1 MIDPST
7 VSPVSR
13 PRFRPVGITKG
24 PGETAHEYTFVSRDD
39 EQVLKNGEYVYYEL
53 DGFDEMLQESSPRAY
68 LSPRQGSTRVPTPHH
83 TTPAPTVQSPPV
95 RADDM
100 THGLRAD
107 DMTDEEPEVHPAWGA
122 GFTSQRSDNVMQ
134 GQRAFA
140 RRVLG
145 RIIKRVPLQLY
156 PDTFLAE
163 PEISPSQVAA
173 MVGYDSR
180 TNELFELHVSIMGY
194 YEEATGSFINP
205 WIPPPSGKQI
215 FLADD
220 EMLSRILSRKQRGQP
235 GSATIGSL
243 LTRAPD
249 AVPVVL
255 AVKDFVSTHLAIIA
269 STGAG
274 KSYLASVIVEEL
286 MQPHNKACVLIID
299 PHGEYGTLDQLAN
312 HDEFSEQGDG
322 RGSGYR
328 AQVKIY
334 KPDQIKVRISTL
346 NMGDMRH
353 LLPEMTEKQ
362 QYLLSRALR
371 KVNETKKGSPWS
383 VVDLKTAVKA
393 VSKQKGDEDSE
404 GADDSST
411 VHALTWRIDQRFV
424 DSFTFDDM
432 QHLDLPEI
440 FKPGQCTVLQLN
452 DIDERDQQVVVATL
466 LRRLNKA
473 RMETERGKVHAGEF
487 YLPYPVF
494 VLLEEAHHFAPSG
507 TEVVS
512 TAILKQVLAEGRKF
526 GIGVGLISQ
535 RPGKLD
541 ADVLSQ
547 CQTQCIMRIVNEIDQ
562 KSVAAA
568 IEGVG
573 RDLLDNL
580 PALSK
585 GQVIVAGAAVNTP
598 VICRVHSRIT
608 RHGGESKDAPDM
620 WQKYFGPEAQESRR
634 RSEAPLNGNKGFQLL
649 R

>member
-1 MIDPST
+1 MIEQENTLPS
-7 VSPVSR
+7 SSLPLR
-13 PRFRPVGITKG
+13 KPVGITKG
-24 PGETAHEYTFVSRDD
+24 PGETTHEYTFVSRDD

-53 DGFDEMLQESSPRAY
+53 TDPEQSGAN
-68 LSPRQGSTRVPTPHH
+68 GNK
-83 TTPAPTVQSPPV
+83 AP
-95 RADDM
+95 
-100 THGLRAD
+100 L
-107 DMTDEEPEVHPAWGA
+107 
-122 GFTSQRSDNVMQ
+122 
-134 GQRAFA
+134 

-145 RIIKRVPLQLY
+145 RIMKRVPLQLY
-156 PDTFLAE
+156 PDTFLGE
-163 PEISPSQVAA
+163 PEISPAQVAA
-173 MVGYDSR
+173 MVGYNAH
-180 TNELFELHVSIMGY
+180 TNELFELHVAIMGY
-194 YEEATGSFINP
+194 YEPATGSFINP
-205 WIPPPSGKQI
+205 WIPPQSGKQI

-220 EMLSRILSRKQRGQP
+220 HMLALILSRKQDKQP

-243 LTRAPD
+243 LTRTPA
-249 AVPVVL
+249 AVPIVL
-255 AVKDFVSTHLAIIA
+255 SVKDIVSTHMAIIA

-274 KSYLASVIVEEL
+274 KSYLASVIIEEL
-286 MQPHNKACVLIID
+286 MQPHNKACILIID
-299 PHGEYGTLDQLAN
+299 PHGEYGTLDQIAN
-312 HDEFSEQGDG
+312 APQFSEDG
-322 RGSGYR
+322 EVRGSGYR
-328 AQVKIY
+328 AQVRVY
-334 KPDQIKVRISTL
+334 KPEQVKVRLSTL
-346 NMGDMRH
+346 SMGDMRS

-371 KVNETKKGSPWS
+371 KVQEGKRGSPWG
-383 VVDLKTAVKA
+383 VADLKLAIKQ
-393 VSKQKGDEDSE
+393 VSKQKNDEDSE

-411 VHALTWRIDQRFV
+411 VHALTWRVEQRFEH
-424 DSFTFDDM
+424 SFTFDDT

-452 DIDERDQQVVVATL
+452 EIDERDQQVIVATL
-466 LRRLNKA
+466 LRRLNQA
-473 RMETERGKVHAGEF
+473 RMDTERGKVHAGES

-494 VLLEEAHHFAPSG
+494 VLLEEAHHFAPGG

-512 TAILKQVLAEGRKF
+512 TSILKQVLAEGRKF

-598 VICRVHSRIT
+598 VICRVRSRYT
-608 RHGGESKDAPDM
+608 QHGGESKDAPDI
-620 WQKYFGPEAQESRR
+620 WQKYFSRENQESRR
-634 RSEAPLNGNKGFQLL
+634 RSEAPLSNNKGFNLM

>member
-1 MIDPST
+1 MLDPT
-7 VSPVSR
+7 LAR
-13 PRFRPVGITKG
+13 PRSKPVGITKG
-24 PGETAHEYTFVSRDD
+24 PGENAHEYTFVSRDD

-53 DGFDEMLQESSPRAY
+53 TDPDEVVKGPGA
-68 LSPRQGSTRVPTPHH
+68 STRTRH
-83 TTPAPTVQSPPV
+83 
-95 RADDM
+95 
-100 THGLRAD
+100 
-107 DMTDEEPEVHPAWGA
+107 
-122 GFTSQRSDNVMQ
+122 
-134 GQRAFA
+134 
-140 RRVLG
+140 VLG
-145 RIIKRVPLQLY
+145 RIIKRVPLKLY

-163 PEISPSQVAA
+163 PEISPAQVAA
-173 MVGYDSR
+173 MVGYDAHA
-180 TNELFELHVSIMGY
+180 NELFELHVAIMGY
-194 YEEATGSFINP
+194 YDDATNSFINP
-205 WIPPPSGKQI
+205 WIPPQSGKKI

-220 EMLSRILSRKQRGQP
+220 GMLAHILSRKRKGEP

-243 LTRAPD
+243 LTRPPD

-255 AVKDFVSTHLAIIA
+255 SVKDVVSTHLAIIA

-274 KSYLASVIVEEL
+274 KSYLASVLIEEL
-286 MQPHNKACVLIID
+286 MQAHNKACVLIVD
-299 PHGEYGTLDQLAN
+299 PHGEYGTLDQIAN
-312 HDEFSEQGDG
+312 FAQFSEQSESDG
-322 RGSGYR
+322 RRSRYQ
-328 AQVKIY
+328 AQVKVY
-334 KPDQIKVRISTL
+334 KPEQVKVRVSTL
-346 NMGDMRH
+346 TLGDMRH

-371 KVNETKKGSPWS
+371 KVSETKRGTPWS
-383 VVDLKTAVKA
+383 VADLKLAIKNVA
-393 VSKQKGDEDSE
+393 KQKGDDDSE

-432 QHLDLPEI
+432 EHLDLPEI

-452 DIDERDQQVVVATL
+452 EVDERDQQVVVATL

-473 RMETERGKVHAGEF
+473 RMDTERGKAHSGEF

-494 VLLEEAHHFAPSG
+494 VLIEEAHHFAPGG

-585 GQVIVAGAAVNTP
+585 GQVIIAGAAVNTP
-598 VICRVHSRIT
+598 VICRVRQRIT
-608 RHGGESKDAPDM
+608 KHGGESKDAPDM
-620 WQKYFGPEAQESRR
+620 WQKFFGPEAQESRR
-634 RSEAPLNGNKGFQLL
+634 RNEAPLNGNKGFNLL
-649 R
+649 K

>member
-1 MIDPST
+1 MTDPNNST
-7 VSPVSR
+7 TSLSR
-13 PRFRPVGITKG
+13 PTRRPVGITKG
-24 PGETAHEYTFVSRDD
+24 PGETTHEYTFVSRDD

-53 DGFDEMLQESSPRAY
+53 SDPADPGLNGNTA
-68 LSPRQGSTRVPTPHH
+68 LS
-83 TTPAPTVQSPPV
+83 
-95 RADDM
+95 
-100 THGLRAD
+100 
-107 DMTDEEPEVHPAWGA
+107 
-122 GFTSQRSDNVMQ
+122 
-134 GQRAFA
+134 

-163 PEISPSQVAA
+163 PEISPAQVAA
-173 MVGYDSR
+173 MVGYDSL
-180 TNELFELHVSIMGY
+180 TNELFELHVAIMGY
-194 YEEATGSFINP
+194 YEQATGSFINP
-205 WIPPPSGKQI
+205 WIPPQSGKQI

-220 EMLSRILSRKQRGQP
+220 DMLANILSRRRAGQN

-243 LTRAPD
+243 LTRPPN

-255 AVKDFVSTHLAIIA
+255 SVKDLVSTHLAIIA

-274 KSYLASVIVEEL
+274 KSYLASVIIEEL
-286 MQPHNKACVLIID
+286 MQNYNKACVLILD
-299 PHGEYGTLDQLAN
+299 PHGEYSTLSEIAN
-312 HDEFSEQGDG
+312 AEQFSEEGKEGDNH
-322 RGSGYR
+322 GSSYR
-328 AQVKIY
+328 AQVRVY
-334 KPDQIKVRISTL
+334 KPDQVKVRLSSL
-346 NMGDMRH
+346 NIGDMRH
-353 LLPEMTEKQ
+353 LLSEMTEKQ
-362 QYLLSRALR
+362 QYLLNRALR
-371 KVNETKKGSPWS
+371 KVNETKRGTPWGSA
-383 VVDLKTAVKA
+383 DLKQAIKSVA
-393 VSKQKGDEDSE
+393 KQKGDEDSD

-411 VHALTWRIDQRFV
+411 IHALTWRIEDRFEN
-424 DSFTFDDM
+424 SYTFDDL

-466 LRRLNKA
+466 LRRLYKA
-473 RMETERGKVHAGEF
+473 RMETERGKVHSGEF

-494 VLLEEAHHFAPSG
+494 VLLEEAHHFAPGG
-507 TEVVS
+507 TDVVS

-535 RPGKLD
+535 RPGKLN

-573 RDLLDNL
+573 RDLLNNL

-585 GQVIVAGAAVNTP
+585 GQVIVAGAALNTP
-598 VICRVHSRIT
+598 VICRVRSRFT

-620 WQKYFGPEAQESRR
+620 WQQYFSPEAQDSRR
-634 RSEAPLNGNKGFQLL
+634 RSEAPLNNNNKPFNLL

>member
-1 MIDPST
+1 MQSQSHL
-7 VSPVSR
+7 SPTGAQPLR
-13 PRFRPVGITKG
+13 KPVGITKG
-24 PGETAHEYTFVSRDD
+24 PGETTHEYTFVSRDD
-39 EQVLKNGEYVYYEL
+39 DRVLKNGEYVYYEL
-53 DGFDEMLQESSPRAY
+53 AESGAT
-68 LSPRQGSTRVPTPHH
+68 G
-83 TTPAPTVQSPPV
+83 TTPT
-95 RADDM
+95 
-100 THGLRAD
+100 
-107 DMTDEEPEVHPAWGA
+107 W
-122 GFTSQRSDNVMQ
+122 
-134 GQRAFA
+134 

-145 RIIKRVPLQLY
+145 RIMKRVPIKLY
-156 PDTFLAE
+156 PDTFLGE
-163 PEISPSQVAA
+163 PEISPEQVAA
-173 MVGYDSR
+173 MVGYNTH

-194 YEEATGSFINP
+194 YDNTTDSFINP
-205 WIPPPSGKQI
+205 WIPPQSGKRI

-220 EMLSRILSRKQRGQP
+220 LMLSEVISRKKDKEP

-243 LTRAPD
+243 LTRTPN

-255 AVKDFVSTHLAIIA
+255 SVKDIVSTHMAIIA

-274 KSYLASVIVEEL
+274 KSYLASVVIEEL

-299 PHGEYGTLDQLAN
+299 PHGEYGTIDQIMN
-312 HDEFSEQGDG
+312 HAKFEVEGEG
-322 RGSGYR
+322 KRPGYQ
-328 AQVKIY
+328 AQVRIY
-334 KPDQIKVRISTL
+334 KPDQVKVRISTL
-346 NMGDMRH
+346 SMGDMRS

-371 KVNETKKGSPWS
+371 KVHENRRGTPWG
-383 VVDLKTAVKA
+383 VADLKQAIKA
-393 VSKQKGDEDSE
+393 VSRQKTDEENE

-411 VHALTWRIDQRFV
+411 VHALTWRVEQRFEH
-424 DSFTFDDM
+424 SFTFDDT

-452 DIDERDQQVVVATL
+452 EIDERDQQVIVATL
-466 LRRLNKA
+466 LRRLNQA
-473 RMETERGKVHAGEF
+473 RMDTERGKVHAGES

-494 VLLEEAHHFAPSG
+494 VLIEEAHHFAPG
-507 TEVVS
+507 GAEVVS
-512 TAILKQVLAEGRKF
+512 TSILKQVLAEGRKF

-562 KSVAAA
+562 KSVASA

-585 GQVIVAGAAVNTP
+585 GQVIVAGAGVNTP
-598 VICRVHSRIT
+598 VICRVRT
-608 RHGGESKDAPDM
+608 RYTKHGGESKDAPDL
-620 WQKYFGPEAQESRR
+620 WQQYFQRETPESRR
-634 RSEAPLNGNKGFQLL
+634 RNEAPLNGNKGFNLL

>member
-1 MIDPST
+1 MSDFIQPPSPSQPFSSIPST
-7 VSPVSR
+7 AASAHATR
-13 PRFRPVGITKG
+13 KPVGITKG
-24 PGETAHEYTFVSRDD
+24 PGESTHEYTFVSRDD

-53 DGFDEMLQESSPRAY
+53 TESDEADEAAA
-68 LSPRQGSTRVPTPHH
+68 GVNGAKPTP
-83 TTPAPTVQSPPV
+83 
-95 RADDM
+95 
-100 THGLRAD
+100 
-107 DMTDEEPEVHPAWGA
+107 
-122 GFTSQRSDNVMQ
+122 
-134 GQRAFA
+134 

-145 RIIKRVPLQLY
+145 RVIKRVPLQLY

-163 PEISPSQVAA
+163 PEIAPAQVAA
-173 MVGYDSR
+173 LVGYDSQ
-180 TNELFELHVSIMGY
+180 TNELFELHVAIMGY
-194 YEEATGSFINP
+194 YERSTGSFINP
-205 WIPPPSGKQI
+205 WIPPQSGKQI

-220 EMLSRILSRKQRGQP
+220 AMLAHILCRKQSGQP

-243 LTRAPD
+243 LTRTPD

-255 AVKDFVSTHLAIIA
+255 SVKDIVSTHLAIIA

-274 KSYLASVIVEEL
+274 KSYLASIMIEEL
-286 MQPHNKACVLIID
+286 MKPHNKACVLIVD
-299 PHGEYGTLDQLAN
+299 PHGEYGTLDQIAN
-312 HDEFSEQGDG
+312 FPVFADRSDG
-322 RGSGYR
+322 QNKGGSYR

-334 KPDQIKVRISTL
+334 RPDQVKVRLSTL

-362 QYLLSRALR
+362 QHLLSRALR
-371 KVNETKKGSPWS
+371 RLGETKRGTPWS
-383 VVDLKTAVKA
+383 AEDLKAAIKSVA
-393 VSKQKGDEDSE
+393 KQKGDEDND

-411 VHALTWRIDQRFV
+411 VHALSWRVDQRFV
-424 DSFTFDDM
+424 DSFTFDDV

-440 FKPGQCTVLQLN
+440 FKPGQCTVLQLS

-466 LRRLNKA
+466 LRRLYQA
-473 RMETERGKVHAGEF
+473 RMGTERGKVHSGES

-494 VLLEEAHHFAPSG
+494 VLLEEAHHFAPGG

-512 TAILKQVLAEGRKF
+512 TSILKQVLAEGRKF

-598 VICRVHSRIT
+598 VICRVGSRIT
-608 RHGGESKDAPDM
+608 PHGGESKDAPDI
-620 WQKYFGPEAQESRR
+620 WQQYFSPEIAREPPPQ
-634 RSEAPLNGNKGFQLL
+634 RSPTQ
-649 R
+649 